1 MRYGSV
7 ARKVFKTRWGLY
19 NKGLVE
25 DHHVIPR
32 EFREHPT
39 IKGFG
44 YDMNA
49 GDNIILLPTRLG
61 KHILRVREDR
71 LVHTGNHPA
80 YNAYVG
86 GMLDVIQS
94 EGDLLEFVDFLKY
107 SCRYSPHQI
116 PWS

>member
-39 IKGFG
+39 IKGFR

-49 GDNIILLPTRLG
+49 GDNVVLLPTRLG
-61 KHILRVREDR
+61 KHILHVREER
-71 LVHTGNHPA
+71 LVHTGSHPA

-86 GMLDVIQS
+86 RMLDVIQS

>member
-1 MRYGSV
+1 M
-7 ARKVFKTRWGLY
+7 
-19 NKGLVE
+19 
-25 DHHVIPR
+25 IPR

-49 GDNIILLPTRLG
+49 GDNVVLLPTRLG
-61 KHILRVREDR
+61 KHILYVREDR
-71 LVHTGNHPA
+71 LVHTGSHPA
-80 YNAYVG
+80 YNVYVG
-86 GMLDVIQS
+86 RMLDVIQS
-94 EGDLLEFVDFLKY
+94 EGDLLEFVDFLKI